1 MLKTAWKIVDL
12 TNITPKSKKYKY
24 LTGESS
30 RIDMHHLTDSLTD
43 FGLEFARRLGIDGG
57 PFMRTHS
64 IRNRFVNYIN
74 KPSRN
79 GKYIEV
85 LPCEVDE
92 LKNLPQ
98 LMQHQDLR
106 LVEVGLNRQQEICK
120 VAYTTKLNSSGR
132 TVFLCI
138 GAGDGGL
145 KTFYVTPEFKYR
157 TTYHYSDM
165 KYKDR
170 QKKKPPYK

>member
-1 MLKTAWKIVDL
+1 MQNKYEWKIVNL
-12 TNITPKSKKYKY
+12 NQVKPKSEKYKY
-24 LTGESS
+24 LTGEAS
-30 RIDMHHLTDSLTD
+30 RLDMHNITDSFQKCGIA
-43 FGLEFARRLGIDGG
+43 FGRKLGERGG

-64 IRNRFVNYIN
+64 IRNRLRTYIN
-74 KPSRN
+74 KPSKN

-85 LPCEVDE
+85 LPIEVDE

-98 LMQHQDLR
+98 LMQHEDLR
-106 LVEVGLNRQQEICK
+106 LVEVGFNRQKEICK
-120 VAYTTKLNSSGR
+120 VAYTTILNSSGR

-157 TTYHYSDM
+157 TKYQYSDHT
-165 KYKDR
+165 YVG
-170 QKKKPPYK
+170 KKTV